1 MQGTSNNKKTAK
13 KGIPY
18 TLSLS
23 IEERMVFIANL
34 IIDNLEDDSTFWS
47 INKNNKGVK
56 DANSKQNS

>member
-1 MQGTSNNKKTAK
+1 MQGTSNNKNRSK
-13 KGIPY
+13 KGIPS

-34 IIDNLEDDSTFWS
+34 IIDRLEDDSTLWS
-47 INKNNKGVK
+47 INKNDRGAK

>member
-1 MQGTSNNKKTAK
+1 MLGTSSNKKTFK

-34 IIDNLEDDSTFWS
+34 IIDRLEDDSILWS
-47 INKNNKGVK
+47 INKNDKGVK
-56 DANSKQNS
+56 DANSNQNS